1 MRHVSACGE
10 ISLGLGANIEQFVP
24 PWTVHRKVW
33 SQSLKTGHSGIST
46 DILLFSDINLSL
58 VHHYLIHKRGLPHIA
73 FWKNYLSRLR
83 ALLPLPV
90 AQPQNDVSPPAELM
104 EESPRR
110 TRRAKRR
117 IRPVRVMSGSVSD
130 LPILTLQD
138 PTDAQVV
145 VVNDCRPPLLP
156 VSLQLCDLGPL
167 SVRRAEVLASVAVPH
182 WEDGQLIGD
191 MGSDVVVFPEL
202 GIAPLVDSGTD
213 LEDELPTPDGSPATV
228 AVHPGEVALLEV
240 CPAKGQN

>member
-1 MRHVSACGE
+1 M
-10 ISLGLGANIEQFVP
+10 
-24 PWTVHRKVW
+24 
-33 SQSLKTGHSGIST
+33 
-46 DILLFSDINLSL
+46 
-58 VHHYLIHKRGLPHIA
+58 
-73 FWKNYLSRLR
+73 
-83 ALLPLPV
+83 

-130 LPILTLQD
+130 LPILTLHD
-138 PTDAQVV
+138 PTDAQGVV
-145 VVNDCRPPLLP
+145 VYDCRPPLLP

-167 SVRRAEVLASVAVPH
+167 SVRQGEVLASVAVPP
-182 WEDGQLIGD
+182 WEDGQSIGD

-202 GIAPLVDSGTD
+202 GVAPLVDSGTD

-228 AVHPGEVALLEV
+228 AVQTRERSLFQKFVFHQRAELIW
-240 CPAKGQN
+240 NW